1 MANPPLSPRC
11 PAVPSSFSTQAEHG
25 GGAALVVSWDGAVGF
40 RLPLR
45 GKCTGDDLVVQ
56 LNGEVVPGCR
66 RVRVGLGAW
75 AWAWR
80 LGQG

>member
-1 MANPPLSPRC
+1 M
-11 PAVPSSFSTQAEHG
+11 
-25 GGAALVVSWDGAVGF
+25 VSGDGAVGF